1 MRMWSYSSSVI
12 RIINTSAAT
21 QPYTPARPCNATER
35 VHFRKRIG
43 VASFELIFKMSVM
56 LHGKKAN
63 ENTVLID
70 TPVEK
75 GKTGK
80 KHHLSD

>member
-1 MRMWSYSSSVI
+1 
-12 RIINTSAAT
+12 
-21 QPYTPARPCNATER
+21 
-35 VHFRKRIG
+35 
-43 VASFELIFKMSVM
+43 MSVM

>member
-12 RIINTSAAT
+12 RIINTSAAIHT
-21 QPYTPARPCNATER
+21 PQPCLAVQPNWCIARN
-35 VHFRKRIG
+35 RIG
-43 VASFELIFKMSVM
+43 VAGFELIFKMSVM

-70 TPVEK
+70 TPVQK

>member
-12 RIINTSAAT
+12 RIINTSAVI
-21 QPYTPARPCNATER
+21 QPTPQTCLAMQPNWCILETES
-35 VHFRKRIG
+35 VSP
-43 VASFELIFKMSVM
+43 VLNSFLMMSVM

-75 GKTGK
+75 KKTGK